1 MAGTPTVR
9 PEGPPNAQTVLPRWL
24 FTGGAWSWRLIA
36 MGIVA
41 LYVLRFILK
50 IEVVVLPVLAALVF
64 TALLRPLALRLERHG
79 VPRLLATWM
88 TFLLALIVIL
98 GVGTLVVYRSV
109 DEWHTLL
116 SDLTTTSDKLR
127 NWLSKAPFNL
137 KSTDLSNL
145 QQKAVAQLNDH
156 RGAIVNGVLSGA
168 SVAGE
173 ALAGIVLAAFI
184 TFFLLY
190 DGERIWGFVSSPLR
204 PRTAERVDRA
214 ALAAWATLSGY
225 IRGSVLIAG
234 FHALVISIALIALGV
249 PLVAPIAL
257 LVFITSFIPL
267 VGVLAGGGVAV
278 FVTFG
283 TRGVTPGLILLAIL
297 IVEHQTEGHLLQP
310 FVMGRSVRLHP
321 LAIALALTIGT
332 ILEGIV
338 GAIVAVPLLAM
349 VHAAWPHLRESE
361 LMVVPDESPPPG
373 HVLVGGNGPTN

>member
-1 MAGTPTVR
+1 MPPAPTVR

-24 FTGGAWSWRLIA
+24 FTGGAWSWRLIV
-36 MGIVA
+36 MGIVGFYI
-41 LYVLRFILK
+41 LKFILK

-64 TALLRPLALRLERHG
+64 TALLRPVSVRLQAHG
-79 VPRLLATWM
+79 VPRILATWM
-88 TFLLALIVIL
+88 TFGLAVIVVL
-98 GVGTLVVYRSV
+98 GIGTLVVYRSV
-109 DEWHTLL
+109 HEWHSLIT
-116 SDLTTTSDKLR
+116 DLNATSTKLR
-127 NWLSKAPFNL
+127 NYLSKPPFNL

-145 QQKAVAQLNDH
+145 QQKAVAQLNQH

-190 DGERIWGFVSSPLR
+190 DGEHIWRFVSSPLR
-204 PRTAERVDRA
+204 SRTAERADRA
-214 ALAAWATLSGY
+214 ALAAWSTLSGY

-234 FHALVISIALIALGV
+234 FHAIVMGVSLIILRV

-267 VGVLAGGGVAV
+267 VGVLVGGGAAV

-283 TRGVTPGLILLAIL
+283 TQGVKDGVILLIIL
-297 IVEHQTEGHLLQP
+297 IITHQAEGHLLQP

-338 GAIVAVPLLAM
+338 GAIVAVPLVAM

-361 LMVVPDESPPPG
+361 LMVVPEESPPPG
-373 HVLVGGNGPTN
+373 HVLVGGSPTT

>member
-1 MAGTPTVR
+1 MAAPLVK

-36 MGIVA
+36 MGVVA
-41 LYVLRFILK
+41 AYVLKFILK
-50 IEVVVLPVLAALVF
+50 IEVVVLPILAALVF
-64 TALLRPLALRLERHG
+64 TALLRPVAVRLEHHG

-88 TFLLALIVIL
+88 TFLLALIVVL
-98 GVGTLVVYRSV
+98 GIGTLVVYRSV
-109 DEWHTLL
+109 DEWHTLIA
-116 SDLTTTSDKLR
+116 DLNTTADKLR
-127 NWLSKAPFNL
+127 SHLSKAPFNL
-137 KSTDLSNL
+137 KSSDLSNL
-145 QQKAVAQLNDH
+145 QQKAVTQLNQH
-156 RGAIVNGVLSGA
+156 RGAIVNGILSGA
-168 SVAGE
+168 SIAGE

-190 DGERIWGFVSSPLR
+190 DGERIWRFVSSPLR

-214 ALAAWATLSGY
+214 ALAAWATLTGY

-234 FHALVISIALIALGV
+234 FHALVMGIALAILGV

-267 VGVLAGGGVAV
+267 VGVLVGGGVAV

-283 TRGVTPGLILLAIL
+283 TQGITPGIILLIVL
-297 IVEHQTEGHLLQP
+297 VVEHQTEGHFLQP
-310 FVMGRSVRLHP
+310 IVMGRSVQLHP

-332 ILEGIV
+332 ILEGVV

-361 LMVVPDESPPPG
+361 LMVVPEESPPPG
-373 HVLVGGNGPTN
+373 HVLVGGSGPTN